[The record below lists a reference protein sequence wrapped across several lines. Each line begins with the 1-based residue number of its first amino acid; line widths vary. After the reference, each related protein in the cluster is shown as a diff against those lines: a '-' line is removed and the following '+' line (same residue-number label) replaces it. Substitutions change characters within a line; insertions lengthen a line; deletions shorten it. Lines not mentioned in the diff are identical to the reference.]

1 MKKVFNDYMND
12 NIKLEKYQMIGIIC
26 LIVVM
31 AGIFGWVYEFFFYYL
46 NSGMKTFYWQG
57 GNFLPWI
64 NIYATG
70 ALLILFFSR
79 KYKKN
84 PLKVF
89 LISIVVTGVLEYISG
104 FLIYHL
110 CNGLRLWD
118 YNVEKWNFGNIDGF
132 ICLRSVLFFGISSFF
147 LMYAL
152 LPFAIYLSKIMK
164 KKTFMILSI
173 SLCSIVLIDEIY
185 NLVIARLFKLPRAY
199 NIYHKWGWKY
209 VSFK

>member
-1 MKKVFNDYMND
+1 MKRDY
-12 NIKLEKYQMIGIIC
+12 LEKEPKLDTRQKAFIIAS
-26 LIVVM
+26 IITVS
-31 AGIFGWVYEFFFYYL
+31 GIFGWLYEYFFYFL

-89 LISIVVTGVLEYISG
+89 LISIVVTGVLEYLSG

-147 LMYAL
+147 LMYAM

-185 NLVIARLFKLPRAY
+185 NLVIARLFHLPRAY

-209 VSFK
+209 VCFK